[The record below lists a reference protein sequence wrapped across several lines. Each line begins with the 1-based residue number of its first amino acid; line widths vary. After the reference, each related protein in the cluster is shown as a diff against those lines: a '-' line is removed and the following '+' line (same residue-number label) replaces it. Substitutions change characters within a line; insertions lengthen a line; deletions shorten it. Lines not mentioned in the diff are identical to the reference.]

1 MSMQLDEAKERF
13 IQSWGALGS
22 AWGINRTMA
31 QVHALLLITP
41 EPLSAEEI
49 MTILNISRGNA
60 NMNVRALIDWGL
72 VRKEH
77 KAGERREYFLAEK
90 DIWRVA
96 MQVTMERR
104 KREIAPVLQM
114 LGEVH
119 DVEGDPKDPEKK
131 AFVDAVE
138 NLQKIVGQA
147 DMFLEVLVKADQD
160 WFANTLM
167 KIFKKG

>member
-1 MSMQLDEAKERF
+1 MSIQLDEAKERF

-31 QVHALLLITP
+31 QVHALLLISP

-49 MTILNISRGNA
+49 MNILNISRGNA

-77 KAGERREYFLAEK
+77 KAGERREYFVAEK

-114 LGEVH
+114 LGEVQQ
-119 DVEGDPKDPEKK
+119 VEGDKKDPEVKS
-131 AFVDAVE
+131 FVDAVE
-138 NLQKIVGQA
+138 NLQTIVGQA
-147 DMFLEVLVKADQD
+147 DAFLDVLLKADQD
-160 WFANTLM
+160 WFANSMM
-167 KIFKKG
+167 KTFKK

>member
-1 MSMQLDEAKERF
+1 MHLDEAKERF

-49 MTILNISRGNA
+49 MNILNISRGNA

-77 KAGERREYFLAEK
+77 KAGERREYFVAEK

-114 LGEVH
+114 LNEVH
-119 DVEGDPKDPEKK
+119 DVEGDKKDPEVKS
-131 AFVDAVE
+131 FVDAVE
-138 NLQKIVGQA
+138 NLQTIVGQA
-147 DMFLEVLVKADQD
+147 DSFLDVLIKADQD
-160 WFANTLM
+160 WFAETLM
-167 KIFKKG
+167 KIFKKP